1 MTQASTL
8 FKVIDDLSILAK
20 PGDKVAI
27 IGPNGSG
34 KTTFLRQLWCDSKEA
49 KGLQVGYM
57 PNNIA
62 RKFMMT
68 KAQSNL

>member
-34 KTTFLRQLWCDSKEA
+34 KTTFLRQLWCDLKEA